1 MRSAILYDLLA
12 PVYGRLLAPM
22 QELAVSR
29 AAERALAGWPSAVL
43 EVGMGPGYGIARLAH
58 PTRRTVGVDLSRQM
72 LRLAAARLSGEHLD
86 ASLIRASVLHLPFRS
101 GTFDAVLSTG
111 LLDLL
116 SEANIAVAVTELAR
130 VTAAGGR
137 LVLGIMELP
146 NKLAEQ
152 AWMATYRTAPEL
164 VGRCRP
170 VQLDGSFPGS
180 GLRVIREEHVKGL
193 IGMRLLTLMK
203 AAG

>member
-12 PVYGRLLAPM
+12 PIYGRVLAPM
-22 QELAVSR
+22 QEVAVSR
-29 AAERALAGWPSAVL
+29 AAERALAGWPGAVL
-43 EVGMGPGYGIARLAH
+43 EVGVGPGYGIVQLAH

-72 LRLAAARLSGEHLD
+72 LRLAAARLGDEHVY
-86 ASLIRASVLHLPFRS
+86 ASLARATVLQLPFGS

-116 SEANIAVAVTELAR
+116 SEADICVAVTELAR

-152 AWMATYRTAPEL
+152 AWMATYRAAPEL

-170 VQLDGSFPGS
+170 VSLDGCLPGS
-180 GLRVIREEHVKGL
+180 GLRVMREEHVRGL
-193 IGMRLLTLMK
+193 IGMRLVTLMK